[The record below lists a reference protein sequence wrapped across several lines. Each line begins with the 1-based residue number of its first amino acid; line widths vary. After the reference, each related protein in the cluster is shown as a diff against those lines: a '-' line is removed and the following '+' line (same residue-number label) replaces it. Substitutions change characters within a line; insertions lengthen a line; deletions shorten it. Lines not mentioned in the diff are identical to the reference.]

1 MKTLTGKII
10 GDHMLKNLRDE
21 IDKGLFIPRP
31 LLKNFIKTIGPLSF
45 IISNHPDSIFQNI
58 PAYKLRLKNHRLP
71 WAHIVNESKFDSTN
85 KIDRKYLKNPFPEN
99 LENKK
104 YLRPTRFCESN
115 APEIR
120 SLAKQLREKTESDEE
135 FVSAAFNWVKNNKH
149 LIFKPIGG
157 ALQTFKTKGGV
168 CLDQLSLL
176 AAIARAGGIPA
187 RYRLYGLSPTQEF
200 YDLIVAPSPILRETF
215 QALGFLDAMHGEAE
229 LLVNGKWV
237 HGDPTFS
244 DGLSVGLGVTLSEFG
259 EEPGWRVRVDKS
271 MDIRFEGFPIAF
283 RHLLSPLF
291 IILRDLVDNVNY
303 SMDELRERGKR
314 IIKEIDIEE
323 YKRRARKKVIK
334 PVVPSLEEVEE
345 FRKNIVE
352 EPQPL
357 GCEE

>member
-1 MKTLTGKII
+1 
-10 GDHMLKNLRDE
+10 MLKKLRDE
-21 IDKGLFIPRP
+21 IDKGFFIPKP

-45 IISNHPDSIFQNI
+45 IICNHPESIVQNI
-58 PAYKLRLKNHRLP
+58 PAYKLRLRNHRIP
-71 WAHIVNESKFDSTN
+71 WAHVDNESDFDSTK
-85 KIDRKYLKNPFPEN
+85 KILQEYLKNPFPEN
-99 LENKK
+99 LDNKK

-120 SLAKQLREKTESDEE
+120 ALAKQLSKENKSDWE
-135 FVSAAFNWVKNNKH
+135 FAVAAYNWVKSNKY

-187 RYRLYGLSPTQEF
+187 RYRLYGLSPSQEL
-200 YDLIVAPSPILRETF
+200 YDLMVAPSAILRETF
-215 QALGFLDAMHGEAE
+215 QTLGFLDAMHGEAE
-229 LLVNGKWV
+229 LLIDGKWV

-244 DGLSVGLGVTLSEFG
+244 DELSVGLGVALSELG

-271 MDIRFEGFPIAF
+271 MDIRFEGFPIVF
-283 RHLLSPLF
+283 RRFMSPLF
-291 IILRDLVDNVNY
+291 IVLRDLVDNVNL
-303 SMDELRERGKR
+303 SMDDLRERGKR
-314 IIKEIDIEE
+314 LIQEIGIEE
-323 YKRRARKKVIK
+323 YKKRTRKKIIK
-334 PVVPSLEEVEE
+334 PVIPTLEEVEE

-357 GCEE
+357 SCEE

>member
-1 MKTLTGKII
+1 MF
-10 GDHMLKNLRDE
+10 KNLRDE

-45 IISNHPDSIFQNI
+45 IISNHPDSIIQNI

-71 WAHIVNESKFDSTN
+71 WAHIDNESKFDSTK
-85 KIDRKYLKNPFPEN
+85 KIEREYLKNPLTEN

-115 APEIR
+115 ALEIR
-120 SLAKQLREKTESDEE
+120 ALAKKLRENSKSDEE
-135 FVSAAFNWVKNNKH
+135 FASAAFNWVKNNKY

-200 YDLIVAPSPILRETF
+200 YDILVAPNAILRETF

-229 LLVNGKWV
+229 LYINGKWI

-244 DGLSVGLGVTLSEFG
+244 DELSVGLGVALSELG

-271 MDIRFEGFPIAF
+271 IDIRFEGFPIAF
-283 RHLLSPLF
+283 RNFMSPLF
-291 IILRDLVDNVNY
+291 IILRDLVDNVNN
-303 SMDELRERGKR
+303 SLDDLRERGKR
-314 IIKEIDIEE
+314 IIEEIGIEE
-323 YKRRARKKVIK
+323 YNRRTRRKIIK
-334 PVVPSLEEVEE
+334 PVIPTLEEVEE
-345 FRKNIVE
+345 FRKNIIE
-352 EPQPL
+352 EPQPVS
-357 GCEE
+357 CEE